1 MEPSTELALGT
12 RTTMSAL
19 RLWLVVLSC
28 ASVSAVLITALQR
41 TSELSPTRARRHM
54 QRRRNVPRPIDV
66 VCRTPPSRRTH
77 GSGQLAVIRRGG
89 RIKDSR
95 R

>member
-41 TSELSPTRARRHM
+41 TSELSPTRAEAAHAATPERAAAD
-54 QRRRNVPRPIDV
+54 RRRLPHAAFATYSWFRPA
-66 VCRTPPSRRTH
+66 CSHSPRRT
-77 GSGQLAVIRRGG
+77 
-89 RIKDSR
+89 D
-95 R
+95 